1 MTNETH
7 PEIENTMQFTKIG
20 IALKDWPSLSES
32 ERLSIFNS
40 FSEEEAQDFFDSLD
54 SNYQADLFEQFDRD
68 LKRRWAN
75 DLAYDDL
82 ADILQLLEKEQ
93 VEETLALLAKHA
105 RVEVMALMAY
115 AEDVAGGLMNSNYI
129 RLRANMFVEEAIRY
143 IRTQTLSNVET
154 IYYTYVIDASQK
166 LLGVV
171 SLRELFGARDGQRVA
186 DLMTSGDDLI
196 AIPDNMDQEEIGRVF
211 SRFEQ
216 VVLPVVDE
224 EFRMKG
230 IITIDDII
238 KAVEEEMTEDMQKIG
253 GVESLDAPYLEVGF
267 FEMVKKRLGWLV
279 ILFVG
284 QMLTATAMTHFEKAI
299 AETVAL
305 ITFIPMIISSGG
317 NSGSQAS
324 ALIIRALALGEVKN
338 SDTLRVFLREA
349 GSGIFMG
356 LILGIFGFVRIY
368 FWPHANELYGV
379 NFANISLV
387 VGCSIICI
395 VTWGTLVGSMLPFG
409 LKTLR
414 FDPATASTPFV
425 ATICDVT
432 GIIIYFTIAHL
443 LL

>member
-32 ERLSIFNS
+32 ERLSTFNS
-40 FSEEEAQDFFDSLD
+40 MSEEEAQDFFDSLD

-82 ADILQLLEKEQ
+82 ADILQLLNYEQ
-93 VEETLALLAKHA
+93 VEETLSLLAKHA

-129 RLRANMFVEEAIRY
+129 RLRANMMVEEAIRY

-154 IYYTYVIDASQK
+154 IYYTYVIDTAQK
-166 LLGVV
+166 LVGVV
-171 SLRELFGARDGQRVA
+171 SLRELFGARDGQKISE
-186 DLMTSGDDLI
+186 LMTTGDDLI

-238 KAVEEEMTEDMQKIG
+238 KAVEEETTEDMQKIAA
-253 GVESLDAPYLEVGF
+253 VESLDAPYLEVGF
-267 FEMVKKRLGWLV
+267 FEMTRKRLGWLV
-279 ILFVG
+279 ILFIG
-284 QMLTATAMTHFEKAI
+284 QMLTATAMTHFEAAI
-299 AETVAL
+299 AHTVAL
-305 ITFIPMIISSGG
+305 VTFIPLIISSGG
-317 NSGSQAS
+317 NSGAQAS
-324 ALIIRALALGEVKN
+324 TLVIRALALGEVKN
-338 SDTLRVFLREA
+338 SDSLRVFLREL
-349 GSGIFMG
+349 GSGLFMG
-356 LILGIFGFVRIY
+356 FILGIFGFMRIY
-368 FWPHANELYGV
+368 FWPHANEVYGV
-379 NFANISLV
+379 NFASISLI

-395 VTWGTLVGSMLPFG
+395 VMWGTLVGSMLPFL
-409 LKTLR
+409 LKKLR

-432 GIIIYFTIAHL
+432 GIIIYFSIAHAL
-443 LL
+443 L

>member
-32 ERLSIFNS
+32 QRLEIFNS
-40 FSEEEAQDFFDSLD
+40 LSEEEASDFFDSLD
-54 SNYQADLFEQFDRD
+54 SNYQADLFEKFDRD

-82 ADILQLLEKEQ
+82 ADILQLLEHEQ
-93 VEETLALLAKHA
+93 VDETLALLAKHA

-129 RLRANMFVEEAIRY
+129 RLRANMQVEEAIRY

-154 IYYTYVIDASQK
+154 IYYTYVIDATQK
-166 LLGVV
+166 LVGVV
-171 SLRELFGARDGQRVA
+171 SLRELFGARDGQKVS

-216 VVLPVVDE
+216 VVLPVIDE

-238 KAVEEEMTEDMQKIG
+238 KAVEEETTEDMQKIAA
-253 GVESLDAPYLEVGF
+253 VESLDAPYLEVGF
-267 FEMVKKRLGWLV
+267 FEMTKKRLGWLV
-279 ILFVG
+279 ILFIG
-284 QMLTATAMTHFEKAI
+284 QMLTATAMTHFEAAI
-299 AETVAL
+299 AHTVAL
-305 ITFIPMIISSGG
+305 VTFIPLIISSGG
-317 NSGSQAS
+317 NSGAQAS
-324 ALIIRALALGEVKN
+324 TLVIRALALGEVKN
-338 SDTLRVFLREA
+338 SDSLRVFFREL
-349 GSGIFMG
+349 GSGLFMG
-356 LILGIFGFVRIY
+356 FILGIFGFMRIY
-368 FWPHANELYGV
+368 FWPNANEAYGV
-379 NFANISLV
+379 NFAKISLI

-395 VTWGTLVGSMLPFG
+395 VMWGTLVGSMLPFL
-409 LKTLR
+409 LKKLR

-432 GIIIYFTIAHL
+432 GIIIYFSIAHAL
-443 LL
+443 L